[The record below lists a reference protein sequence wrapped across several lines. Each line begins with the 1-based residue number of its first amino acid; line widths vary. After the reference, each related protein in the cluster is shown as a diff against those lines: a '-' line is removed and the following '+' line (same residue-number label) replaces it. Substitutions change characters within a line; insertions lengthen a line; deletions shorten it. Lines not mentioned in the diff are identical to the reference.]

1 VPHGLEEALAAELR
15 SLGIADVRPLGG
27 GVAFDGTLADAYAA
41 CLWSRTAERI
51 LLQVARFPA
60 TTRDQLYDG
69 LRAVDWTAHLSPRT
83 TLACS
88 AIGTTTAIRNS
99 HYAALL
105 LKDAV
110 VDQIRDRVGERPS
123 VDLDHP
129 DIRLQLLLRG
139 GDALVSLDL
148 AGEALHR
155 RGYRTPGRQ
164 VEAPLKETLAA
175 GILSLAGW
183 SAMAPHGFFLD
194 PLCGSG
200 TLALEAAQMAADIAP
215 GLGRQRWG
223 FQRWL
228 GHEEQTW
235 RRLADDAAGRR
246 DAGLA
251 ALRQR
256 TRDLGRPPFA
266 GRDRDP
272 RAVALARSGVL
283 RAGLSRLVSI
293 DIGDVRD
300 LRSPFPS
307 GSGAAGRTAETSTDL
322 PGGLVATNP
331 PYGARMAIR
340 DLDALYAALGDTL
353 RRELRGWR
361 AAVLVADERR
371 AELLGTTPRADA
383 PRLYNGPI
391 ECTLLLFDVGSGP
404 DAASG
409 SSPDALLGA
418 EREHPRHDPADRG
431 ADPRPASGTDASDDA
446 VPASSASRGGYPSLN
461 EAAAQFGDRLR
472 RNVRVLGRPL
482 LRRGV
487 DCYRLYDADLPD
499 FNLAVDLY
507 ADWAHVQ
514 EYQAPA
520 HIDPDKA
527 AARLTAA
534 VGAIPETVGIPE
546 DHVVVKVRRRQ
557 KGTSQYERLDRQDSL
572 LEVHEGDAVFLVN
585 LTDRIDTGLFL
596 DQRQVR
602 ELIASSATGRSFLN
616 LFGYTGA
623 ATVAAA
629 LGGAE
634 RSLTVDLSRAYLEW
648 AQKNFRRN
656 RLDPARHRTLR
667 TDVTRW
673 LREAA
678 RERTRYDLILLG
690 PPTFSNSAGM
700 RRATLD
706 VQRDHVDLVRGAA
719 RLLSPRGTLL
729 FVCGAHRFTFAVDQ
743 LAAYSPID
751 LSTRT
756 LPPDFSR
763 RARGH
768 HVWRLSAPGHSEGE
782 APKRSARGPAGRA
795 SAQRRDPRTD
805 ERPRRPQSGR

>member
-1 VPHGLEEALAAELR
+1 
-15 SLGIADVRPLGG
+15 
-27 GVAFDGTLADAYAA
+27 VAFDGTLADAYAA

-164 VEAPLKETLAA
+164 AEAPLKETLAA

-183 SAMAPHGFFLD
+183 PAMAPQGFFLD

-200 TLALEAAQMAADIAP
+200 TLVLEATQMAADIAP

-228 GHEEQTW
+228 GHDEQTW

-300 LRSPFPS
+300 LHSPFP
-307 GSGAAGRTAETSTDL
+307 GGGGDADRTAETSADL
-322 PGGLVATNP
+322 PRGLVATNP

-340 DLDALYAALGDTL
+340 DLDALYAALGVSL

-371 AELLGTTPRADA
+371 AELLGATRRAAA

-404 DAASG
+404 DATAG
-409 SSPDALLGA
+409 PSPDAPPGPQH
-418 EREHPRHDPADRG
+418 EHPRHDAADRD
-431 ADPRPASGTDASDDA
+431 ADPRPLSEPDASDDA
-446 VPASSASRGGYPSLN
+446 VPASSAASRGGYPTLN

-472 RNVRVLGRPL
+472 RNLRVLGRPL
-482 LRRGV
+482 LRRGI

-527 AARLTAA
+527 AARLAAA
-534 VGAIPETVGIPE
+534 VAAIPETVGIPA

-557 KGTSQYERLDRQDSL
+557 KGTSQYERLDRQDDY
-572 LEVHEGDAVFLVN
+572 LEVREGEAVFLVN
-585 LTDRIDTGLFL
+585 LTDHIDSGLFL
-596 DQRQVR
+596 DQRLVR
-602 ELIASSATGRSFLN
+602 DLIASSATGRSFLN
-616 LFGYTGA
+616 LFGYTGT

-656 RLDPARHRTLR
+656 RLEPARHRTLR
-667 TDVTRW
+667 TDVIRW

-751 LSTRT
+751 LSPRT

-768 HVWRLSAPGHSEGE
+768 HVWRLSAPGHGDDES
-782 APKRSARGPAGRA
+782 PKRSARGPADRA
-795 SAQRRDPRTD
+795 AAQRREPPADG
-805 ERPRRPQSGR
+805 RPRRAQSGR